1 MSGVVL
7 PEMRAA
13 RLASGLRVVVARR
26 PGVPLAA
33 ARLAVRAGSALDPEG
48 AFGLAHLVAI
58 SARRGAGRRSGR
70 VIDDLVESLGANLA
84 GGAEEDASI
93 HGLSAPVEVLPRLL
107 EVLAAVVA
115 RPSFP
120 PPEFER
126 LRRSERAEL
135 AHDSDEASTVADRAL
150 LEAVY
155 AGHPYGHAVEG
166 RGQDLGRIRRRDAEA
181 FHARW
186 FGPGSAL
193 LVVSGP
199 VDPDATVEEAER
211 RLGTWKPAPA
221 TPGEIP
227 AALRRPR
234 RVVIVDKADASQ
246 VQIRIGGVAIARR
259 SPDYFPALVGN
270 TVLGGGFTSRLV
282 ESIRVNRGLTYGVR
296 SRFGVGRSTGL
307 FAISSFTKN
316 ETAGELVEVALAEM
330 ARFAASGPSG
340 EEVSRA
346 ASYLAGLFPLSLET
360 HDQWADRIADAWIYG
375 YEVDEVSG
383 FQARIRSVTPEEAQK
398 ATARHLPVEDG
409 VVLAVGPA
417 GPLERQLSRFGP
429 IEVWP
434 IRRVM

>member
-1 MSGVVL
+1 VSGVVL
-7 PEMRAA
+7 PGMREA
-13 RLASGLRVVVARR
+13 RLGSGLRVVVARR

-70 VIDDLVESLGANLA
+70 AIDDLVESLGANLA
-84 GGAEEDASI
+84 GGAEEDATV

-115 RPSFP
+115 RPTFP
-120 PPEFER
+120 PAEFER

-181 FHARW
+181 FHGRW

-199 VDPDATVEEAER
+199 VDPGATVEEAER

-221 TPGEIP
+221 TPDEVPP
-227 AALRRPR
+227 AARRPR
-234 RVVIVDKADASQ
+234 RVVVVDKPDASQ

-270 TVLGGGFTSRLV
+270 TVLGGGFT
-282 ESIRVNRGLTYGVR
+282 YGVR

-307 FAISSFTKN
+307 FAVSSFTKN

-330 ARFAASGPSG
+330 ARFAASGPTG
-340 EEVSRA
+340 EEISRA

-375 YEVDEVSG
+375 YEVDEVTG
-383 FQARIRSVTPEEAQK
+383 YQARIRSVTPEEAQA
-398 ATARHLPVEDG
+398 ATARHLPLEDG

-417 GPLERQLSRFGP
+417 KPLAKQLSRFGP
-429 IEVWP
+429 VEVWP
-434 IRRVM
+434 VRRVM

>member
-7 PEMRAA
+7 PEMRET
-13 RLASGLRVVVARR
+13 RLATGLRVVVARR

-84 GGAEEDASI
+84 GGAEEDASV

-166 RGQDLGRIRRRDAEA
+166 RGHDLERIRRRDAEA

-193 LVVSGP
+193 LVVAGP
-199 VDPDATVEEAER
+199 VDPGATVEEAER

-227 AALRRPR
+227 AAVRGPR
-234 RVVIVDKADASQ
+234 RVVVVDKADASQ
-246 VQIRIGGVAIARR
+246 VQIRIGGVGIARR

-282 ESIRVNRGLTYGVR
+282 EAIRVNRGLTYGVR

-360 HDQWADRIADAWIYG
+360 HDQWADRIADAWISG

-383 FQARIRSVTPEEAQK
+383 YQARIRSVTPEEALT

-409 VVLAVGPA
+409 VILAVGPA
-417 GPLERQLSRFGP
+417 GPLARQLRRFGP
-429 IEVWP
+429 VEVWP
-434 IRRVM
+434 VRRVM